1 MALKKK
7 KQLGQTTVEYM
18 LLLVVSIGIGTTFFK
33 KFSGYLIDN
42 PDSLIGGDIKG
53 YKKILNSEQ
62 NYKRYYVPK

>member
-42 PDSLIGGDIKG
+42 PDSLIGGYIKG